1 MDTSLN
7 VYIPKNE
14 IEKLIEKSSVQTY
27 PNIFLEESS
36 VYQNKLQSYPAES
49 NILSM

>member
-27 PNIFLEESS
+27 PIIGLDDSS
-36 VYQNKLQSYPAES
+36 IYQSKLQSYPG
-49 NILSM
+49 